1 MPNRLAAY
9 LRGGMLGPA
18 YRGKHRWRAAK
29 QRSADPTSA
38 PTCQKSGRARL
49 WNGYLATP
57 TAPGP
62 DPMPPTLDEGVVLA
76 VAEVE
81 LPPVTV
87 PESV

>member
-1 MPNRLAAY
+1 MPYVLTIVQVREIALYALAGRLIAQASQ
-9 LRGGMLGPA
+9 PA
-18 YRGKHRWRAAK
+18 GN
-29 QRSADPTSA
+29 
-38 PTCQKSGRARL
+38 SGREVL

-76 VAEVE
+76 VAKVE

>member
-1 MPNRLAAY
+1 MSYVLTIVQVREMAL
-9 LRGGMLGPA
+9 LHIR
-18 YRGKHRWRAAK
+18 RE
-29 QRSADPTSA
+29 ADCTSA
-38 PTCQKSGRARL
+38 PTCQKSGREVL

-81 LPPVTV
+81 VPPETV